1 MPNQYAEDFF
11 EIPTALA
18 GNDDL
23 RQLVVN
29 FIENDPILGKAL
41 EDDSGDR
48 LRAFRDILIELANGK
63 IVLETAYQQTEAKL
77 PSYTS
82 PHKSNS
88 QAFSSRW
95 GERLVRTQLSRF
107 YTQAVLEQL
116 LEKGAEECFVPH
128 SDKEKSSSACTQQLA
143 GARHPVAM
151 LYERLIDN
159 YSKGNYSKELKIP
172 NHPYCT
178 HVVRPVPEDIGIL

>member
-18 GNDDL
+18 ANDDL
-23 RQLVVN
+23 RQFVVSL
-29 FIENDPILGKAL
+29 IESDPILGKAL
-41 EDDSGDR
+41 EDDSGNR

-63 IVLETAYQQTEAKL
+63 ILLNAAYQETEAKL
-77 PSYTS
+77 PRHTS

-95 GERLVRTQLSRF
+95 TERLVRTQLSRF
-107 YTQAVLEQL
+107 YNQAVLKGL
-116 LEKGAEECFVPH
+116 LEKGVEECFAPH
-128 SDKEKSSSACTQQLA
+128 SDEEKSSSVCTQQLA
-143 GARHPVAM
+143 GTRHPVAV

-159 YSKGNYSKELKIP
+159 YSNGNYSNEVKIP
-172 NHPYCT
+172 NHPFCT
-178 HVVRPVPEDIGIL
+178 HVVRPVSEND